1 MKNKKKFV
9 VGDKVKVLEGCGF
22 TLREG
27 DIGIITEEYFDGN
40 NQYCRVTVENKEN
53 IGNIAHS
60 VNLELIKGFKLP
72 NSRKKQ
78 LLEDLDAFEVLSIP
92 QLIKIIWWDIFNQRK
107 INIFF
112 NNLDKGMSVKG
123 AFFSVSK

>member
-22 TLREG
+22 TLKKG
-27 DIGIITEEYFDGN
+27 DIGIITEEYFDTK

-53 IGNIAHS
+53 IANIAHS

-72 NSRKKQ
+72 NKTKRM
-78 LLEDLDAFEVLSIP
+78 LLEDLDVFEVLSIP
-92 QLIKIIWWDIFNQRK
+92 QLITIIWWDIFNQRK

-112 NNLDKGMSVKG
+112 NNLDKGRSVRSSFED
-123 AFFSVSK
+123 ASK